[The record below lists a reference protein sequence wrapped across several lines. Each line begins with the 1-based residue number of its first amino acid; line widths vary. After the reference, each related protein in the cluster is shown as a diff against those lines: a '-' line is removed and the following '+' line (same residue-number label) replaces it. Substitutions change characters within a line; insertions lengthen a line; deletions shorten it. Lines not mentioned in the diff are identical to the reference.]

1 MIAFSKLK
9 PGERFEADG
18 EAWKKLD
25 TPAGTTTHRYVN
37 DTEIARIDLDNAQQ
51 LGRRQTRYFSPED
64 IVAPLRMPS
73 LPAWRRWLLTRSLR
87 WQIAG
92 FTTWARWSWR
102 LGRMFASDKVDQAM
116 AAHVAQLLMM
126 GE

>member
-1 MIAFSKLK
+1 MTKFEDLK
-9 PGERFEADG
+9 TGERFEADG
-18 EAWKKLD
+18 EAWKKLSD
-25 TPAGTTTHRYVN
+25 DSEDIGFQLRQ
-37 DTEIARIDLDNAQQ
+37 DNAQM
-51 LGRRQTRYFSPED
+51 LSRRQTRRFHPDD

-87 WQIAG
+87 WQLAG
-92 FTTWARWSWR
+92 FTTWAKWSWR
-102 LGRMFASDKVDQAM
+102 LGRVFASEKVDQAM

>member
-25 TPAGTTTHRYVN
+25 KG
-37 DTEIARIDLDNAQQ
+37 DELDNAQT
-51 LGRRQTRYFSPED
+51 LGRRQTRKFKPED
-64 IVAPLRMPS
+64 VVEPLRMPS

>member
-1 MIAFSKLK
+1 MIAFGKIK

-25 TPAGTTTHRYVN
+25 ENPEN
-37 DTEIARIDLDNAQQ
+37 IALQLDNAQT
-51 LGRRQTRYFSPED
+51 LGRRQTRRFSPED

-73 LPAWRRWLLTRSLR
+73 LSAWRRWLLTRSLR

>member
-1 MIAFSKLK
+1 MTTFEDLD
-9 PGERFEADG
+9 PGDRFEADG
-18 EAWKKLD
+18 EAWKKLEEPD
-25 TPAGTTTHRYVN
+25 TKPDLGGGHHMAQ
-37 DTEIARIDLDNAQQ
+37 LDNAQT
-51 LGRRQTRYFSPED
+51 LGRRQTRRFSPDD